1 MANASGC
8 NETAP
13 PNRQLVR
20 KKGLEYCREQLSR
33 LGWSVEPAAHNVRS
47 VDFIVRSRDA
57 SRSVEIKVRTLSK
70 RNAVGLG
77 LSLGKVMGDFWVIV
91 SNVATPDPSF
101 FVLLPQ
107 EVKELASRDEGGKRQ
122 YWLERRDYEQEQFRE
137 AWERIGRGDA

>member
-57 SRSVEIKVRTLSK
+57 SRAVGINVRTSSK
-70 RNAVGLG
+70 RDAV
-77 LSLGKVMGDFWVIV
+77 SLGESLESVMGDFWVIV
-91 SNVATPDPSF
+91 TEVATTPSV

-107 EVKELASRDEGGKRQ
+107 EVKELASRDKGGERR
-122 YWLERRDYEQEQFRE
+122 YWLEPRDYGQEQFRE